1 MPEAGFD
8 IEMCRSNLS
17 ARVVQCGLRCD
28 TCKAEC
34 TSSSARMLV
43 SLYRCGSGLSTLGMA
58 AAFHSSDVGAEISR
72 RWGAN
77 RRDAREAAPDA
88 SYQEEYRVM
97 VQNSISAPRA
107 PRNSISCRKD
117 HVEDSTGDY
126 IAALDDLGNPTQRKG
141 FMIPCKTDLDC
152 MSRCGSHPISGHHY
166 VCTHNVTMYTQAGYS
181 AQAYGKLVEK
191 IANLTAA
198 GEAHPKVT

>member
-152 MSRCGSHPISGHHY
+152 MSRCGSKISFQTTYPLRLFLHAH
-166 VCTHNVTMYTQAGYS
+166 VFQVIQF
-181 AQAYGKLVEK
+181 LV
-191 IANLTAA
+191 ITTS
-198 GEAHPKVT
+198 VRTT